1 MEPASRSF
9 ACACGKTFNSSSAH
23 QRHVAADCAQRPHRR
38 RKITHLPAF
47 ELQLGQEGSAPLPD
61 PGSLPLPNDL
71 QQQAL
76 EQNDPS
82 ESSPTD
88 PATNPA
94 PQPAPHPTP
103 AQDLQPGD
111 EGPSSSSGNTSDA
124 DGDLDGAK
132 WAELEARLI
141 SAAADLHLD
150 VDADWVHAAF
160 QQLQLQLRQAL
171 QQDVGECSA
180 WLALAGHFLQVTYML
195 HLQQWQQSAM
205 AGQDSNS
212 QQQQLAVLQV
222 HLSTSFTQG
231 DLLSAPSPAIQT
243 FLTRRRTSLTHFRAP
258 WMVTMKSRWDH
269 SRPGRGGGQAAHCMQ
284 AAQLLLASNRGTSW
298 VAFRCEPYQKPVS
311 CELVL
316 TRGPPCCIAGF

>member
-9 ACACGKTFNSSSAH
+9 ACVCGKTFNSSSAH

-88 PATNPA
+88 PAANPA

-103 AQDLQPGD
+103 AQDLQPVD
-111 EGPSSSSGNTSDA
+111 EGPSSSSDTTSDA

-150 VDADWVHAAF
+150 VDADLVHGVF

-180 WLALAGHFLQVTYML
+180 WLALEGPFLQVTDML
-195 HLQQWQQSAM
+195 HLQQCVAAVSHGWP
-205 AGQDSNS
+205 G
-212 QQQQLAVLQV
+212 QQQPAAALQV

-231 DLLSAPSPAIQT
+231 DLLSAPFACCSDIPDEEDD
-243 FLTRRRTSLTHFRAP
+243 FLDPLSGPLDGDDEEQVGSLTP
-258 WMVTMKSRWDH
+258 
-269 SRPGRGGGQAAHCMQ
+269 GGGGGVGRLHTVCK
-284 AAQLLLASNRGTSW
+284 LH
-298 VAFRCEPYQKPVS
+298 S
-311 CELVL
+311 CRLPAE
-316 TRGPPCCIAGF
+316 GPAGWHSGANCIKTL